1 MRKNYHLPPQLGSF
15 AVTKFNR
22 AKEIALK
29 AKKDFLAKEGAV
41 AILRQEKKGM
51 GLIYEEYKDRSGF
64 CLPRKY
70 EQYWL
75 IKPKESTLIG
85 KRIQGEMDHVCELLE
100 VWQWSLENA
109 LGLYESVYAN
119 RHFEL
124 TVCVPMA
131 DGSVLISQSR
141 EAKKLISEDYK
152 ITASEFERLKGL
164 ANA

>member
-1 MRKNYHLPPQLGSF
+1 MRNHYHLPAQLGSF
-15 AVTKFNR
+15 AVTKFNK

-41 AILRQEKKGM
+41 AILRQESKGI
-51 GLIYEEYKDRSGF
+51 GLIYEEYRDRSSF
-64 CLPRKY
+64 NLPVKH

-75 IKPKESTLIG
+75 IKPKKSTLVG

-109 LGLYESVYAN
+109 LSLYESVYAN
-119 RHFEL
+119 RQFEL

-131 DGSVLISQSR
+131 DGSVLIRQSR

-152 ITASEFERLKGL
+152 ITELEYDHLRGF